1 MGPRLFRRV
10 NVDRF
15 PTSNYR
21 YSFPAHFSVAS
32 ILLFEC
38 RESIYRAAG
47 NFTCVARPDPWNWTV
62 WFRSKRWTTTA
73 FMRKCAVL
81 EAPGYLTYE
90 RSRTFDLVRYRG
102 RWTQLRDAISM
113 MQNKHECVYVII
125 DEKKYISKK
134 NYIWV
139 KIQRVYNQ
147 NSVNTQKSQVRYKF
161 ISV

>member
-81 EAPGYLTYE
+81 EAPGILRMKDRARLTSFATEDVGHSYVTRYRWCKINTNVFMWLLAERNPLVKKITYE
-90 RSRTFDLVRYRG
+90 
-102 RWTQLRDAISM
+102 
-113 MQNKHECVYVII
+113 
-125 DEKKYISKK
+125 
-134 NYIWV
+134 
-139 KIQRVYNQ
+139 
-147 NSVNTQKSQVRYKF
+147 
-161 ISV
+161 